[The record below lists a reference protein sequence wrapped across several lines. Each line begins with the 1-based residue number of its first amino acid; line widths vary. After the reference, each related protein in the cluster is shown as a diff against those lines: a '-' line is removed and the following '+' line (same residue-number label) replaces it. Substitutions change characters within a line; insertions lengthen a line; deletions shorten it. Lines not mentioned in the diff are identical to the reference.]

1 MSASEASATAR
12 DEKALL
18 VQVIHGRRSRE
29 EARDSLDEL
38 ARLAE
43 TAGARVVGRLTQRRP
58 KPTAAFLI
66 GEGKLADIQ
75 AACRELEA
83 NLVVF
88 DNDLSAVQVNN
99 LDRSLGIK
107 VIDRIELILQIFARR
122 ARSAEAMAQV
132 EMAQLQYMVS
142 RVPLSRRQQRFRG
155 GIGMRGPGESPI
167 DLRRGVMRRRMHE
180 LKGKLESVRQRRE
193 ETRAHREWPG
203 VCLVGYTNAGKSTML
218 NALSA
223 ARAYVDNKLFATL
236 DTKTRRLH
244 LPRGTEALLSDT
256 VGFIRK
262 LPHQLVA
269 SFRSTLEEAVEA
281 DILLVVADVTHP
293 HVLEHLDVVQE
304 TVEQI
309 GATNA
314 LRVLLLNKCDALGDE
329 RDARLGELLAHVPDA
344 IPVSAKRG
352 DGLSQVKERVE
363 EILNPS
369 ILLAQRD
376 PAVEPA
382 AV

>member
-1 MSASEASATAR
+1 MDAPELSAGVG

-18 VQVIHGRRSRE
+18 VQVIYGRRRRE
-29 EARDSLDEL
+29 EACDSLDEL

-43 TAGARVVGRLTQRRP
+43 TAGAQVVGRLTQRRP
-58 KPTAAFLI
+58 KPTAAFFI

-75 AACRELEA
+75 ASCRELGA

-122 ARSAEAMAQV
+122 AGSAEAMAQV

-142 RVPLSRRQQRFRG
+142 RIPLSRRQQRFRG

-167 DLRRGVMRRRMHE
+167 DLRRGVMRRRIHE
-180 LKGKLESVRQRRE
+180 LKRKLESVRQRRE

-203 VCLVGYTNAGKSTML
+203 ICLVGYTNAGKSTML

-223 ARAYVDNKLFATL
+223 AKAYVDDKLFATL

-256 VGFIRK
+256 VGFIRN

-281 DILLVVADVTHP
+281 DVLLIVADVTHP
-293 HVLEHLDVVQE
+293 HVLEHLEVVQE

-309 GATNA
+309 GAA
-314 LRVLLLNKCDALGDE
+314 SVPGIVLLNKCDLLGDE
-329 RDARLGELLAHVPDA
+329 RDDRLAELLAHIPDA

-352 DGLSQVKERVE
+352 EGLAQVKERIE
-363 EILNPS
+363 ETLNPS
-369 ILLAQRD
+369 ILLARPD
-376 PAVEPA
+376 PVAETAPV
-382 AV
+382 